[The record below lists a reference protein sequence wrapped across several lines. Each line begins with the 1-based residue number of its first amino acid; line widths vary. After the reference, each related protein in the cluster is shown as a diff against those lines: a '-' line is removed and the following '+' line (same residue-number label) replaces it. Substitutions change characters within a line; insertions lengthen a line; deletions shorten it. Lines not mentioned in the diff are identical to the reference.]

1 MEPQQCYLAQMDQTI
16 LDQMSPEQLRFEL
29 QRGAKFVQYQ
39 YCISVLV
46 MTFKRFSKI
55 TYVAPEES
63 AVVKGLGFTLLA
75 FLAGWWGF
83 PWGPIWTIEAL
94 WVNLRGGK
102 DLTSQFGARL
112 QMPAATATALR
123 ANDQS
128 RVATN
133 NNA

>member
-39 YCISVLV
+39 YCISILV

-55 TYVAPEES
+55 TYIAPEES
-63 AVVKGLGFTLLA
+63 ATIKGLGFTLLT
-75 FLAGWWGF
+75 LVAGWWGI

-102 DLTSQFGARL
+102 DLTPEIAARL
-112 QMPAATATALR
+112 GVATATA
-123 ANDQS
+123 A
-128 RVATN
+128 AGK
-133 NNA
+133 

>member
-1 MEPQQCYLAQMDQTI
+1 MDQTI

-39 YCISVLV
+39 YCISILV

-55 TYVAPEES
+55 TYIAPEES
-63 AVVKGLGFTLLA
+63 ATIKGLGFTLLT
-75 FLAGWWGF
+75 LVAGWWGI

-102 DLTSQFGARL
+102 DLTPEIAARL
-112 QMPAATATALR
+112 GVATATA
-123 ANDQS
+123 A
-128 RVATN
+128 AGK
-133 NNA
+133 

>member
-1 MEPQQCYLAQMDQTI
+1 MNPVPVEQMT
-16 LDQMSPEQLRFEL
+16 PEQLRFEI

-75 FLAGWWGF
+75 FVAGWWGF

-102 DLTSQFGARL
+102 DLTSQIAARL
-112 QMPAATATALR
+112 AMPVAAATAAGK
-123 ANDQS
+123 
-128 RVATN
+128 
-133 NNA
+133 